1 MQMKTKHKL
10 FIINTA
16 VAASF
21 FVGIAG
27 ASADASCSTGIGVMT
42 TCSGSTPYCAYPDS
56 GMWREGTGRCQ
67 ATQPVYTNRSMNNV
81 PTGGSATDPCGGTI
95 LPGTTGTPFMC
106 PSVVLADN
114 SIEGGGI
121 CVRDAQCKYGR
132 KCVGNAGA
140 CTATCQGQAVMQGY
154 TGYNPAATT
163 CNQPGSG
170 THWVGTG
177 AMIGT
182 SPADAVPMP
191 GEYCAP
197 NASTPSTMPGMP
209 GANVLQVFWNFLT
222 HRK

>member
-1 MQMKTKHKL
+1 MQMKTTHKIFL
-10 FIINTA
+10 INAAIATSF
-16 VAASF
+16 VAG
-21 FVGIAG
+21 VAG
-27 ASADASCSTGIGVMT
+27 ASAADCRTTGCS
-42 TCSGSTPYCAYPDS
+42 STPSTPVCSNNYGGPIIATDPY
-56 GMWREGTGRCQ
+56 RCTDTLT
-67 ATQPVYTNRSMNNV
+67 ANFRT
-81 PTGGSATDPCGGTI
+81 PTGGSATPTDPCGGTI
-95 LPGTTGTPFMC
+95 MPGTAGTPFMC